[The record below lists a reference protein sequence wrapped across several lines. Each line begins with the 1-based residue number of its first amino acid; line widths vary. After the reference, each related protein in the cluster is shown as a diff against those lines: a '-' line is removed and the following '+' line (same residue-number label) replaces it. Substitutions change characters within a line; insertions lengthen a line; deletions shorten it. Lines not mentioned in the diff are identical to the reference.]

1 MSSTNQYISLLH
13 GLRSKASLQRI
24 FITAFTCLSA
34 IACSPE
40 TTPPTSSDST
50 PQTSSEPTAE
60 TSSGPKIVTTFLPV
74 HLFTKAVVGDT
85 GQVDILIS
93 PGKEV
98 HDYQATPENAKLL
111 AQADVLVENGLGME
125 EFLSG
130 LVANAGNSKLQQIDA
145 SEGIE
150 AMEGEDGHDEHGHDE
165 HGHDEHKHDEDKHD
179 EDKHDEDKHDEH
191 GHGHHHPE
199 GNPHVWLDPVL
210 AQQQVA
216 NIRDRLIEIDPDNAD
231 SYRSNAQAYIEQLQQ
246 LDNEFKEKLAPV
258 QGCNFITF
266 HDAFPYLAQRY
277 GLEQE
282 AIVEIPEES
291 ITPQDIQRIQQIT
304 KEHSVKALLTEP
316 GIKDKR
322 VEQISSDLNLS
333 LEEIN
338 PLEAGETN
346 PQYYFQVMRGNL
358 EALSRACQ

>member
-98 HDYQATPENAKLL
+98 HDYQATPEDAKLL

-165 HGHDEHKHDEDKHD
+165 
-179 EDKHDEDKHDEH
+179 DKHDEH
-191 GHGHHHPE
+191 EHGHHHPE

-282 AIVEIPEES
+282 EIVEIPEES

>member
-1 MSSTNQYISLLH
+1 MSFTAESLYVLH
-13 GLRSKASLQRI
+13 RLRPKASLQR
-24 FITAFTCLSA
+24 FVITAVTGLMA
-34 IACSPE
+34 IACGTEP
-40 TTPPTSSDST
+40 TPPTSSDST
-50 PQTSSEPTAE
+50 PE

-93 PGKEV
+93 PGAEV
-98 HDYQATPENAKLL
+98 HDYQATPDDAKLL

-125 EFLSG
+125 AFLSD
-130 LVANAGNSKLQQIDA
+130 LVANAGNSELQQIDA

-150 AMEGEDGHDEHGHDE
+150 AMEGE
-165 HGHDEHKHDEDKHD
+165 HGHDEHKHDEHGHD
-179 EDKHDEDKHDEH
+179 EHKHDEH

-216 NIRDRLIEIDPDNAD
+216 NIRDRLIEIDPSNAD

-291 ITPQDIQRIQQIT
+291 MTPQDIQRIKQIT
-304 KEHSVKALLTEP
+304 EEHSVKALLTEP
-316 GIKDKR
+316 GIEDKR
-322 VEQISSDLNLS
+322 IEQISSDLNLS
-333 LEEIN
+333 LEAIN
-338 PLEAGETN
+338 PLEAGETD
-346 PQYYFQVMRGNL
+346 PQYYFQVMRSNL
-358 EALSRACQ
+358 EALSRACQNN

>member
-1 MSSTNQYISLLH
+1 MSSTNQYPSVFH
-13 GLRSKASLQRI
+13 RLRPKAYLQR
-24 FITAFTCLSA
+24 FVITAFTGLIA
-34 IACSPE
+34 IGCSTE
-40 TTPPTSSDST
+40 TTPPTSSD
-50 PQTSSEPTAE
+50 PTSS

-93 PGKEV
+93 PGTEV
-98 HDYQATPENAKLL
+98 HDYQATPEDAKLL
-111 AQADVLVENGLGME
+111 AQADILIENGLGME
-125 EFLSG
+125 GFLSG

-150 AMEGEDGHDEHGHDE
+150 AMEEEEHGHDEHGHDE
-165 HGHDEHKHDEDKHD
+165 HGHDGHGHG
-179 EDKHDEDKHDEH
+179 HDEH
-191 GHGHHHPE
+191 KDKGGTHGHHHPE

-231 SYRSNAQAYIEQLQQ
+231 SYRSNAEAYIQQLQK
-246 LDNEFKEKLAPV
+246 LDSEFKEKLAPV

-277 GLEQE
+277 GLQQE
-282 AIVEIPEES
+282 AIVHIPEDS
-291 ITPQDIQRIQQIT
+291 ITPQDIQRVQQLA

-316 GIKDKR
+316 GIEDKR
-322 VEQISSDLNLS
+322 IEQISSDLNLS
-333 LEEIN
+333 LEAIN
-338 PLEAGETN
+338 PLESGETD
-346 PQYYFQVMRGNL
+346 PQYYFVVMQNNL
-358 EALSRACQ
+358 EALLRACQ